1 MSLAEKRG
9 LFYAGFDFGEDK
21 MVFSSLL
28 FVFLF
33 LALNLVS
40 QAALQGV
47 RKKNIAMLIFSMVFF
62 SWAGP
67 RYVVLLL
74 LDTVLCWFFAV
85 RIEREPKR
93 KKRYLT
99 LCVALV
105 LLVLGIFKYTGFLLE
120 NLQSLFGVPEL
131 IPEIVLPI
139 GISFYTFQL
148 ISYVV
153 DVYRGE
159 VQAQKKYWLLLLY
172 ASLFHQCIAGPI
184 VRYRDVAHD
193 IDTRRVL
200 PEEVS
205 RGVSRF
211 TVGLAKKA
219 VLANS
224 VAVLADRWLPMTAD
238 GIAAVPTAG
247 LWLGGL
253 CYMLQIYLD
262 FSAYSDMAIGMGL
275 MCGFHYKENFN
286 YPYIA
291 SSVTDFWR
299 RWHISLSTFFRDY
312 VYIPLGGN
320 RCSRAR
326 QLLNLF
332 IVWGLTGL
340 WHGASWNYVLWGL
353 YFFLFLAV
361 EKFLLGERLQ
371 KIPSAVRHIA
381 VLIIVYF
388 CWIIFRF
395 RDAAALGMALRGLF
409 GGGTAAAA
417 GMTVGLALKNNIFL
431 LLVSCIACTPL
442 AAKLWQRW
450 KDAAGGN
457 EVFAGNHLLRSA
469 AVVWEAAH
477 PVLLLLLSAMALAG
491 DSYNPFLYFQF

>member
-1 MSLAEKRG
+1 
-9 LFYAGFDFGEDK
+9 

-40 QAALQGV
+40 QAALRGARQ
-47 RKKNIAMLIFSMVFF
+47 KNIAMLLFSLVFF

-74 LDTVLCWFFAV
+74 LDTALCWFFAIC
-85 RIEREPKR
+85 IEREPQR
-93 KKRYLT
+93 KKLHLS

-105 LLVLGIFKYTGFLLE
+105 LLVLGIFKYTGFLMG
-120 NLQSLFGVPEL
+120 NLQSLFGWPEV
-131 IPEIVLPI
+131 IPQIVLPI

-159 VQAQKKYWLLLLY
+159 VRAQKKYWILLLY

-184 VRYRDVAHD
+184 VRYRDVAQDLAKRQVHA
-193 IDTRRVL
+193 
-200 PEEVS
+200 EEVS
-205 RGVSRF
+205 RGISRF

-224 VAVLADRWLPMTAD
+224 VAVLADRWLPMTTEGLAK
-238 GIAAVPTAG
+238 IPTAG

-320 RCSRAR
+320 RKGLKR
-326 QLLNLF
+326 QILNLF
-332 IVWGLTGL
+332 IVELLTGI
-340 WHGASWNYVLWGL
+340 WHGANWNFICWGL
-353 YFFLFLAV
+353 YYFVLLAIEKLFLLPHLKKGKVWPHIYTLFLVVVGWAMFVGNDAGV
-361 EKFLLGERLQ
+361 EFGLLFQ
-371 KIPSAVRHIA
+371 KLFIPSGGVMPLYFLRNYGVLLAVS
-381 VLIIVYF
+381 VL
-388 CWIIFRF
+388 C
-395 RDAAALGMALRGLF
+395 
-409 GGGTAAAA
+409 
-417 GMTVGLALKNNIFL
+417 
-431 LLVSCIACTPL
+431 CTPL
-442 AAKLWQRW
+442 IEKLW
-450 KDAAGGN
+450 D
-457 EVFAGNHLLRSA
+457 
-469 AVVWEAAH
+469 
-477 PVLLLLLSAMALAG
+477 LLSRHAVTKALTILALLTISMAYVVG
-491 DSYNPFLYFQF
+491 STNSPFLYFNF

>member
-1 MSLAEKRG
+1 
-9 LFYAGFDFGEDK
+9 

-40 QAALQGV
+40 QAALRGARQ
-47 RKKNIAMLIFSMVFF
+47 KNIAMLLFSLVFF

-74 LDTVLCWFFAV
+74 LDTALCWFFAIC
-85 RIEREPKR
+85 IEREPQR
-93 KKRYLT
+93 KKLHLS

-105 LLVLGIFKYTGFLLE
+105 LLVLGIFKYTGFLMG
-120 NLQSLFGVPEL
+120 NLQSLFGWPEV
-131 IPEIVLPI
+131 IPQIVLPI

-159 VQAQKKYWLLLLY
+159 VRAQKKYWILLLY

-184 VRYRDVAHD
+184 VRYRDVAQDLAKRQVHA
-193 IDTRRVL
+193 
-200 PEEVS
+200 EEVS
-205 RGVSRF
+205 RGISRF

-224 VAVLADRWLPMTAD
+224 VAVLADRWLPMTTEGLAK
-238 GIAAVPTAG
+238 IPTAG

-320 RCSRAR
+320 RRGKGR

-340 WHGASWNYVLWGL
+340 WHGASWNFLLWGL
-353 YFFLFLAV
+353 YYGVILII
-361 EKFLLGERLQ
+361 EKVWLQ
-371 KIPSAVRHIA
+371 KPLQKAPGVVQHLYSLLLI
-381 VLIIVYF
+381 VLGWVIFALTDFGAIGNYF
-388 CWIIFRF
+388 
-395 RDAAALGMALRGLF
+395 AALF
-409 GGGTAAAA
+409 GAHGGADAQT
-417 GMTVGLALKNNIFL
+417 MYLLTTNISL
-431 LLVSCIACTPL
+431 LLVAALACTRWPAHAANDLL
-442 AAKLWQRW
+442 ARLPR
-450 KDAAGGN
+450 AAQT
-457 EVFAGNHLLRSA
+457 LLRCLFYA
-469 AVVWEAAH
+469 AV
-477 PVLLLLLSAMALAG
+477 LLMCVAFLVG
-491 DSYNPFLYFQF
+491 DSYNPFLYFRF